1 MALTKHISL
10 SKPHSSIP
18 PDRSSIQQRILHI
31 ADYFL
36 HRWRYQLHLWR
47 TGSVRKLI
55 AYSFQKDK
63 QEIQVQNQNHH
74 VGENWTLQP
83 TLGCYGNFHETM
95 ST

>member
-55 AYSFQKDK
+55 AYSFQKRFRYRIK
-63 QEIQVQNQNHH
+63 IIMWERTGHCSQLLAAMEIFMK
-74 VGENWTLQP
+74 P
-83 TLGCYGNFHETM
+83 
-95 ST
+95 